1 MSSMLWTTKLLKFI
15 NQTVRLIE
23 EYDLVIFNGF
33 NVFLS
38 LLQTVIITKFLSQED
53 FGTYGFYMSLSQYLY
68 VVSSWG
74 FLTWG
79 VNKISGD
86 LTKRDMYFSAI
97 VRARILS
104 GGTAY
109 LALLGFLLLTQN
121 TLSLAVYGAFLIYCV
136 SIVFS
141 PEILYIAEKKIKSLV
156 LINVLVKSAYLVI
169 VFLCFILFSMS
180 PQKMFFL
187 FSLLMLIT
195 LLVLFQGMS
204 FRFDKTTF
212 SEVSGLWPL
221 ISGIP
226 NFTLVLVSFIFASG
240 PVIFSGFFLTAK
252 YFAVVFASVSMIK
265 MIQAAYTPMIQKILP
280 QLNTSEVPA
289 VELFG
294 AIKKDIK
301 LSLIFS
307 TLCVALLWV
316 FSPFI
321 VRLVFSSDYVGLE
334 SAIRLFSLSLIPGLL
349 STILI
354 TQVSLYLDILKNAYW
369 AIGAI
374 SAVLFSVLIYCYDQ
388 LSWVLAL
395 SLMLGGEYVLLAVIS
410 LMIFREIQKARD

>member
-1 MSSMLWTTKLLKFI
+1 
-15 NQTVRLIE
+15 
-23 EYDLVIFNGF
+23 
-33 NVFLS
+33 
-38 LLQTVIITKFLSQED
+38 
-53 FGTYGFYMSLSQYLY
+53 
-68 VVSSWG
+68 
-74 FLTWG
+74 
-79 VNKISGD
+79 
-86 LTKRDMYFSAI
+86 
-97 VRARILS
+97 
-104 GGTAY
+104 
-109 LALLGFLLLTQN
+109 
-121 TLSLAVYGAFLIYCV
+121 
-136 SIVFS
+136 
-141 PEILYIAEKKIKSLV
+141 
-156 LINVLVKSAYLVI
+156 
-169 VFLCFILFSMS
+169 
-180 PQKMFFL
+180 
-187 FSLLMLIT
+187 MLIT

>member
-1 MSSMLWTTKLLKFI
+1 
-15 NQTVRLIE
+15 VRLIE
-23 EYDLVIFNGF
+23 EYDLVIFNGL

-38 LLQTVIITKFLSQED
+38 LLQTVVITKFLSQED

-68 VVSSWG
+68 IVSSWG

-121 TLSLAVYGAFLIYCV
+121 TLSVTVYVAFLIYCV
-136 SIVFS
+136 SIVLS

-195 LLVLFQGMS
+195 LLVLFQGLS
-204 FRFDKTTF
+204 FRFNKTTF

-265 MIQAAYTPMIQKILP
+265 MIQAAYNPMIQKILP
-280 QLNTSEVPA
+280 QLNTSEVPV

-374 SAVLFSVLIYCYDQ
+374 SAALFSVLIYCYDQ

>member
-1 MSSMLWTTKLLKFI
+1 M
-15 NQTVRLIE
+15 RLIE
-23 EYDLVIFNGF
+23 EYDLVIFNGL

-38 LLQTVIITKFLSQED
+38 LLQTVVITKFLSQED

-68 VVSSWG
+68 IVSSWG

-121 TLSLAVYGAFLIYCV
+121 TLSVTVYVAFLIYCV

-195 LLVLFQGMS
+195 LLVLFQGLS
-204 FRFDKTTF
+204 FRFNKTTF

-265 MIQAAYTPMIQKILP
+265 MIQAAYNPMIQKILP
-280 QLNTSEVPA
+280 QLNTSEVPV

-374 SAVLFSVLIYCYDQ
+374 SAALFSVLIYCYDQ

>member
-1 MSSMLWTTKLLKFI
+1 MFSALLTTNPLKFI

-23 EYDLVIFNGF
+23 EYDLVIFNGL

-38 LLQTVIITKFLSQED
+38 LLQTVVITKFLSQED
-53 FGTYGFYMSLSQYLY
+53 YGTYGFYMSLGQYIY

-74 FLTWG
+74 FLSWG

-104 GGTAY
+104 GGAAY

-121 TLSLAVYGAFLIYCV
+121 ALSIAVYGAFLIYCI
-136 SIVFS
+136 SIAFS

-156 LINVLVKSAYLVI
+156 LINILVKSAYLVI
-169 VFLCFILFSMS
+169 VFLCLIFFVMS
-180 PQKMFFL
+180 PQKMFLL
-187 FSLLMLIT
+187 FSLLMLVT
-195 LLVLFQGMS
+195 MLVLFQGVN

-212 SEVSGLWPL
+212 SAVSGLWPL
-221 ISGIP
+221 ISGLP
-226 NFTLVLVSFIFASG
+226 NFTLVLFSFIFASG

-280 QLNTSEVPA
+280 QLNTIEVPA
-289 VELFG
+289 AELLG
-294 AIKKDIK
+294 AIEKDIK

-307 TLCVALLWV
+307 TLCVTLLWV

-321 VRLVFSSDYVGLE
+321 VKLVFSSDYAGLE

-354 TQVSLYLDILKNAYW
+354 TQVSVYLDILKNAYW

-374 SAVLFSVLIYCYDQ
+374 SAALFSVLIYCYDQ

-395 SLMLGGEYVLLAVIS
+395 SLMLGGEYVLLAVMGLI
-410 LMIFREIQKARD
+410 IFREIYRARA

>member
-1 MSSMLWTTKLLKFI
+1 M
-15 NQTVRLIE
+15 RLIE
-23 EYDLVIFNGF
+23 EYDLVIFNGL

-38 LLQTVIITKFLSQED
+38 LLQTVVITKFLSQED

-68 VVSSWG
+68 IVSSWG

-121 TLSLAVYGAFLIYCV
+121 TLSVTVYVAFLIYCV
-136 SIVFS
+136 SIVLS

-195 LLVLFQGMS
+195 LLVLFQGLS
-204 FRFDKTTF
+204 FRFNKTTF

-265 MIQAAYTPMIQKILP
+265 MIQAAYNPMIQKILP
-280 QLNTSEVPA
+280 QLNTSEVPV

-374 SAVLFSVLIYCYDQ
+374 SAALFSVLIYCYDQ